1 MIPGSNRTYEQL
13 LAEFPPRPISTDAQY
28 EATVAQIDAL
38 IDKGELTLD
47 EQDHLTAL
55 GMMVER
61 FEEKREA
68 DIELRGIALL
78 RALMEEQGLR
88 QRDLVQPIFK
98 TDSIASAVLHGK
110 RGLTVEHID
119 KLAVYFQLPHALFFE
134 APTHSRSWAG
144 ENLQPEVGE
153 EVLVM
158 AESQVEYRV
167 EGGEKRS

>member
-1 MIPGSNRTYEQL
+1 MIPGSNLTYEQL
-13 LAEFPPRPISTDAQY
+13 LAEFPPHPISTDAQY

-47 EQDHLTAL
+47 EQDYLTAL

-68 DIELRGIALL
+68 DIELRGIALV

-119 KLAVYFQLPHALFFE
+119 KLALYFQLPHTLFFE
-134 APTHSRSWAG
+134 APAHSNSWAG
-144 ENLQPEVGE
+144 ESLHQGMGE
-153 EVLVM
+153 EAM
-158 AESQVEYRV
+158 AIAEAQVEYRV
-167 EGGEKRS
+167 ESE